1 LGGLLEGVRIL
12 DLSQML
18 SGPYT
23 TMVLGDMGA
32 EIIKIEE
39 PGEGDR
45 TRTMPHHHFGGLSGY
60 YISINRN
67 KKSVTLDLKVPE
79 AREVFYDLVRKSDVV
94 FDNFRP
100 GVLERLKI
108 DFETLRKIKKDII
121 SVSITAYGYD
131 GPYKDLPAF
140 DLTIQAIGGAM
151 SVTGEP
157 GGAPVRLGLPM
168 GDIAG
173 AVFASNAVTAALF
186 KKEKTGEGSRV
197 DVSLLDAL
205 VSMHVYVAQYVLQG
219 GEVPGPVG
227 SGHQSV
233 VPYRAFRGGDGEWFV
248 IAVFTEK
255 FWGLFCKMLGIEGLE
270 KDPRFFDNPHRCVN
284 REALFQILEEEFEK
298 KPAAEWLKMLDK
310 AGVPAAPINRL
321 DRTLTDPQIL
331 QRKMVV
337 EMEIPGSGKVKTM
350 GNPVKVLGEHEH
362 FAAPAQLGQHT
373 EEVLH
378 VLLGYPKEK
387 IAHLRE
393 KKAI

>member
-1 LGGLLEGVRIL
+1 MGLLDGVRIL

-18 SGPYT
+18 SGPYST
-23 TMVLGDMGA
+23 LVLGDMGA
-32 EIIKIEE
+32 EVIKIEP

-60 YISINRN
+60 FISINRN

-100 GVLERLKI
+100 GVLERLQI
-108 DFETLRKIKKDII
+108 DYNTLGRIKPDII
-121 SVSITAYGYD
+121 SVSITAFGEE

-168 GDIAG
+168 GDLAG
-173 AVFASNAVTAALF
+173 AVFASNAVAAALY
-186 KKEKTGEGSRV
+186 KRERTGEGSRV

-205 VSMHVYVAQYVLQG
+205 VSMHTYVGQYVLQG

-233 VPYRAFRGGDGEWFV
+233 VPYRAFMGGDGEWFV

-270 KDPRFFDNPHRCVN
+270 KDPRFEDNPRRCVN

-298 KPAAEWLKMLDK
+298 RPAAEWLKKLDK
-310 AGVPAAPINRL
+310 AGVPAAPINKL
-321 DRTLTDPQIL
+321 DRTFADPQVL
-331 QRKMVV
+331 LRKMVV
-337 EMEIPGSGKVKTM
+337 EIEVPGAGKVKTT
-350 GNPVKVLGEHEH
+350 GNPVKVLGEEER
-362 FAAPAQLGQHT
+362 FEAPAQLGQHT
-373 EEVLH
+373 DEVLSG
-378 VLLGYPKEK
+378 LLGYSKER
-387 IAHLRE
+387 IAQLRE
-393 KKAI
+393 KKAL

>member
-1 LGGLLEGVRIL
+1 MGLLDGVRIL

-18 SGPYT
+18 SGPYST
-23 TMVLGDMGA
+23 LILGDMGA

-45 TRTMPHHHFGGLSGY
+45 TRSMPHHHFGGLSAY
-60 YISINRN
+60 YISVNRN

-79 AREVFYDLVRKSDVV
+79 AREVFYDMVRKADVV

-100 GVLERLKI
+100 GVLERLMI
-108 DFETLRKIKKDII
+108 DHETLRKIKKDII

-131 GPYKDLPAF
+131 GPYRDLPAF

-157 GGAPVRLGLPM
+157 GGAPVRMGIPM

-173 AVFASNAVTAALF
+173 AVFASNAVTAALY
-186 KKEKTGEGSRV
+186 KRAKTGEGSRI

-205 VSMHVYVAQYVLQG
+205 VSMHTYVAQYVLQG

-233 VPYRAFRGGDGEWFV
+233 VPYRAFKGKDGEWFV

-255 FWGLFCKMLGIEGLE
+255 FWGLFCRMLGVEGLE
-270 KDPRFFDNPHRCVN
+270 KDPRFATNPHRCVH
-284 REALFQILEEEFEK
+284 RAELFRILENEFEK
-298 KPAAEWLKMLDK
+298 RTAPEWLKALDG
-310 AGVPAAPINRL
+310 AGVPAAPINQL
-321 DRTLTDPQIL
+321 DKTLMDPQIL
-331 QRKMVV
+331 LRKMVV
-337 EMEIPGSGKVKTM
+337 DLEIPGAGKVKTM
-350 GNPVKVLGEHEH
+350 GNPVKVLGEEER
-362 FAAPAQLGQHT
+362 FRPPAQLGEHT
-373 EEVLH
+373 EEVLRGI
-378 VLLGYPKEK
+378 LGYSAEK
-387 IAHLRE
+387 IAGLRE

>member
-1 LGGLLEGVRIL
+1 MGLLDGVRIL

-18 SGPYT
+18 SGPYST
-23 TMVLGDMGA
+23 LILGDMGA

-45 TRTMPHHHFGGLSGY
+45 TRTMPHHHFGGLSAY
-60 YISINRN
+60 YISVNRN

-79 AREVFYDLVRKSDVV
+79 AREVFYDMVRKADVV

-108 DFETLRKIKKDII
+108 DYETLKKIKKDII

-157 GGAPVRLGLPM
+157 CGAPVRMGIPM

-173 AVFASNAVTAALF
+173 AVFASNAVTAALY
-186 KKEKTGEGSRV
+186 KHAKTGEGSRV

-205 VSMHVYVAQYVLQG
+205 VSMHTYVAQYVLQG

-233 VPYRAFRGGDGEWFV
+233 VPYRAFKGKDGEWFV

-255 FWGLFCKMLGIEGLE
+255 FWGLFCRMLGVEGLE
-270 KDPRFFDNPHRCVN
+270 KDPRFATNPQRCVH
-284 REALFQILEEEFEK
+284 RVELFRLLEKEFEK
-298 KPAAEWLKMLDK
+298 RTAGEWLKALDES
-310 AGVPAAPINRL
+310 GVPAAPINTL
-321 DRTLTDPQIL
+321 DRTLSDPQIL
-331 QRKMVV
+331 LRKMVV
-337 EMEIPGSGKVKTM
+337 DLEIPKAGKVKTM
-350 GNPVKVLGEHEH
+350 GNPVKVLGEEDR
-362 FAAPAQLGQHT
+362 FQAPAQLGQHT
-373 EEVLH
+373 EEVLAG
-378 VLLGYPKEK
+378 LLGYSKEK
-387 IAHLRE
+387 ISKLKE